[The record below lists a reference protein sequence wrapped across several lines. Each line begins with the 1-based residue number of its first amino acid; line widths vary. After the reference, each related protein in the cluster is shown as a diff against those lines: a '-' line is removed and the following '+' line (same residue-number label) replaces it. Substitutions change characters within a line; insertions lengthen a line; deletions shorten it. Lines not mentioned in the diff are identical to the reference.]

1 MARRDTVNSFYTAQ
15 DDDDTD
21 QFTDARGTF
30 TVMPNDAYNSS
41 DVKEAQE
48 RATNSNTAQ
57 RTAHM
62 IASEPVPQDVVDERE
77 DLEREYSKRTVRNN
91 NISVIEEVEEENE
104 RSGSLKES

>member
-48 RATNSNTAQ
+48 RATTSNTA
-57 RTAHM
+57 
-62 IASEPVPQDVVDERE
+62 
-77 DLEREYSKRTVRNN
+77 
-91 NISVIEEVEEENE
+91 
-104 RSGSLKES
+104 

>member
-1 MARRDTVNSFYTAQ
+1 
-15 DDDDTD
+15 
-21 QFTDARGTF
+21 
-30 TVMPNDAYNSS
+30 
-41 DVKEAQE
+41 
-48 RATNSNTAQ
+48 
-57 RTAHM
+57 M